1 MKILANRIFWG
12 LVLILGGVLFLLQNL
27 GIFQGGDL
35 FWGVCLGV
43 AGLLFLG
50 VFFGD
55 RQQWWAL
62 IPGMVLLAIGSLILL
77 TSFVPGF
84 NEGLGGLIILGGI
97 GLSFIFVYLANRAN
111 WWALIP
117 GGILVTLG
125 VVAGLDQVVSDTGSG
140 GIFFLGLGLTFLLV
154 AVAPTPSGKM
164 KWAWIPALVLVLFGL
179 LVFFAAENLL
189 IYFLPAALVIA
200 GGVLI
205 WRAIRSR

>member
-1 MKILANRIFWG
+1 MKILSSRIFWG

-35 FWGVCLGV
+35 FWGICLGV

-50 VFFGD
+50 VFVGD

-62 IPGMVLLAIGSLILL
+62 IPGIVLLAVGSLILL

-84 NEGLGGLIILGGI
+84 NEILGGMVILGGI
-97 GLSFIFVYLANRAN
+97 GLSFLFVYLANRAN

-117 GGILVTLG
+117 GGVMITLAA
-125 VVAGLDQVVSDTGSG
+125 VAGLEGVISEGALG
-140 GIFFLGLGLTFLLV
+140 GIFFLGFGLTF
-154 AVAPTPSGKM
+154 AVVGIVPTPSGKM
-164 KWAWIPALVLVLFGL
+164 KWAWIPAIILMLLGL
-179 LVFFAAENLL
+179 LVFFTSENLL
-189 IYFLPAALVIA
+189 VYFLPVALFLA